1 MAAFLNTVYPDM
13 ARACTTDQ
21 LLEMIGD
28 DSR

>member
-1 MAAFLNTVYPDM
+1 MAAYMNTVFPGM
-13 ARACTTDQ
+13 ARVCTTDQ